1 MTISTRT
8 AIVTG
13 AGRGI
18 GCEIARVL
26 ARRGFAVVAAART
39 ETEVEALCRDLRGEG
54 CLALHLRCD
63 VRRPEDVRA
72 LVALCEREHGRL
84 DVLVNNAGVGR
95 FLPLTETT
103 DDIWRETVETNLT
116 GTFLC
121 TREALPLMERTPGG
135 VIVNMASIA
144 AVRGFANFAA
154 YSACKAGILGFSRS
168 LREEV
173 RKRGIRVTVIM
184 PGATESTFW
193 KGQQGD
199 WDPRRMIPA
208 REVAE
213 AVALAVCQPPST
225 STDEIV
231 IMPSGGPL

>member
-1 MTISTRT
+1 MTTTSRT

-26 ARRGFAVVAAART
+26 ARRGFAVVAAAST
-39 ETEVEALCRDLRGEG
+39 ATEVNALCKDLRGQR
-54 CLALHLRCD
+54 LRATHVRCD
-63 VRRPEDVRA
+63 VRSPEEVRA
-72 LVALCEREHGRL
+72 LIATCEREHGRL

-95 FLPLTETT
+95 YLPLTETT
-103 DDIWRETVETNLT
+103 DDIWRDTVETNLS
-116 GTFLC
+116 GTFYC
-121 TREALPLMERTPGG
+121 TREALPLMERTGGG

-173 RKRGIRVTVIM
+173 RKRGIRVTVVM
-184 PGATESTFW
+184 PGATDSTFW
-193 KGQQGD
+193 EGQQGD

-213 AVALAVCQPPST
+213 AIAIAVCQPPST